1 MVVMVPTPKLTPTQT
16 LKHYENG
23 EYGFSIDYPNS
34 WYSEYNQIQ
43 IGAYYESLLGSMPES
58 YLVIAIES
66 SMEQLCYAI
75 GCINPHI
82 YTNEPASGK
91 WDWVATCSFTCEG
104 TPVQMEYFIVDI
116 QSIEYILTVIQEANM
131 DWPEGQDV
139 LNSLKIVN

>member
-1 MVVMVPTPKLTPTQT
+1 MVVMVPTPKLTQTQT

-34 WYSEYNQIQ
+34 WYLGQISNSEIGIKPRNSEYNQIQ

-82 YTNEPASGK
+82 YTNEPASG
-91 WDWVATCSFTCEG
+91 
-104 TPVQMEYFIVDI
+104 
-116 QSIEYILTVIQEANM
+116 N
-131 DWPEGQDV
+131 
-139 LNSLKIVN
+139 